1 MNVKNYTIAVCV
13 KCILL
18 CACILEKAQTAQ
30 AAIASSFSSPDLP
43 VSNGSFSIPVLSCNT
58 QYPWKLPEFDNLTAQ
73 VNDGVGSL
81 IPLCIGSVN
90 NIGNLIDNSVSN
102 TTTISI
108 TGINCDAQI
117 GVRDNDVGDTYTA
130 GTYAGY
136 RIGTTGLIGVTIAS
150 AVTISTYNNGVL
162 AESAVITNSSLAISS
177 FAIQSDGTAVVGF
190 ITTLPFDEIR
200 IRYQALVSVLFTA
213 TIYHPV
219 IKSYCAGPIPS
230 CNASTSMVAPAFP
243 AEIDDSGVSGLGLG
257 GISNEWALVDSSL
270 TNSATVNFP
279 LAILASAYVSVQ
291 DQLST
296 FPAGYFA
303 GFEVAFPSVLSVNVA
318 QYTTITT
325 YLNEVQQESFSS
337 SDLLISTPFLNNA
350 SKIITGFVTNLP
362 FDEIRIQINQP
373 LSVNLG
379 AIQLYRPVIKRYCE
393 GPALDCNTHTT
404 YVQPD
409 FPIDLN
415 AAGTGLTGLACV
427 ACEIINPTAIINDDT
442 SDFTEIDLLAAVGTT
457 ASLSF
462 QKMLS
467 PWSDSIFV
475 GFDLVNENILD
486 VDILDAIQ
494 ICTYENGLLKE
505 CKSGSSGLIQIQA
518 DLWTGTERRSIGFV
532 TQQSFDQLTL
542 SLFNTVSV
550 SLGATKIY
558 ALLVDSLCK
567 PSLACDSTFYLNRP
581 EFPALINGFRTGIS
595 GVACVLCEVG
605 DPENVVSQSTTD
617 FAQITVAAGVASTG
631 TIAVQDGL
639 TTYPLGCSVGFAIED
654 MGGLIKLDLLES
666 ITICTYLDGAL
677 RECKSGSDLIDLTLI
692 INLFGLGPGKYNIG
706 FQTSMTFDEISI
718 SVGSLASVINSI
730 RVYGAFV
737 DTRGGVING
746 STCCIYPNT
755 VSYGTYCEGQLL
767 VLSSPA
773 AGYWTSSDLSVAMIS
788 GGNTAEFIDS
798 GSVVFSFY
806 NNANMCLESLTS
818 EIAVNGRPIIG
829 IPGAAQ
835 ICVGENTSISP
846 STGGSWTST
855 NASVASITDEGVI
868 TGINAGSC
876 TFVFTSQSTGCSS
889 NPSTVLTV
897 NALPIATYP
906 LSAYVCMYTT
916 AQLSPVSGGSWTSSN
931 PGIASISNDGVV
943 QPISQGQVQFTFT
956 NALTG
961 CQSAPGPVMQMVN
974 RPEPILPADLTI
986 CQGAN
991 LSLTSDSVGF
1001 WYSTQAHIATIDTTT
1016 GTVTGVSVGRS
1027 YFYLISNQTQ
1037 CSSDTSLYLD
1047 VIPLPSVSLAGPAVL
1062 CQGFTSTLTTLS
1074 AGTWSSLNDQIA
1086 SIDSLGK
1093 ITALA
1098 PGKVGFVFKDG
1109 LTGCEAKTPDELI
1122 TVQHCLDPDF
1132 NVGFKGLTL
1141 SGNLATNDEVSGA
1154 VYSNSS
1160 ILISKPPSSA
1170 AILTIQ
1176 PSGAYSFVGDEAGR
1190 YVFQVPVCLSTT
1202 PVSCMNIE
1210 LTIHLVER
1218 YGSATFPIVN
1228 TDMITVFNRG
1238 LSGGWTLIPHQT
1250 NDKCVTNDDCSLPA
1264 SSFTVAGPPTIGIPQ
1279 LQGNDS
1285 LYYSPTSHLLGMDT
1299 ILYQYCSSSN
1309 LLSCDSAKIIITVA
1323 DTSAENTVVA
1333 VDDFFTTRSDSTL
1346 IVSLTA
1352 NDSDPEGHSFFTVV
1366 AGSEASPVVLPQGR
1380 YYINSGGTLTFIPT
1394 ASFSGALDIIYT
1406 ICDTGSSPACAK
1418 ATAHLLVFRDLKI
1431 RLKVYLEG
1439 ALINSSGNSAAG
1451 KPLMRDNLRNQPITG
1466 LNYLPTIDPYHFA
1479 LDFMDH
1485 RENFNHVWP
1494 GTMLRY
1500 CSIPNSAAVMSV
1512 TGDNAIVDWVFVELR
1527 NKNNPLDILATR
1539 SALLQRD
1546 GDVVDLNGTGPLAF
1560 RGLQLDSCFVAVKH
1574 RSHLGVMSKKIN
1586 TNALTDFTSMVTQ
1599 VFDFGTSLE
1608 NGYDYTNLAMNPST
1622 KLGYRALWAGDF
1634 VKNGKIKFTNPSD
1647 DLNALFFDVLS
1658 HPQNSTGNA
1667 NFDHA
1672 YGYYQGDYNMD
1683 GKNKFDNPF
1692 DDKNLVYAQILFYP
1706 LNNEFLSNF
1715 DFFIEQIPK

>member
-18 CACILEKAQTAQ
+18 CACILESAQ
-30 AAIASSFSSPDLP
+30 AAEADIDNSFSSTDSPYLH
-43 VSNGSFSIPVLSCNT
+43 GTFSIPALPCNVN
-58 QYPWKLPEFDNLTAQ
+58 YPWNLPEFDNLTAQ

-90 NIGNLIDNSVSN
+90 NIGNLIDNSTSN
-102 TTTISI
+102 TTTINI

-117 GVRDNDVGDTYTA
+117 GVRDNDVGDTYAA

-136 RIGTTGLIGVTIAS
+136 RIGTAGLIGVTIAS
-150 AVTISTYNNGVL
+150 AVTISTYNNGAL
-162 AESAVITNSSLAISS
+162 AESAVITNSTLAISS
-177 FAIQSDGTAVVGF
+177 FAIQSDGTAIVGF

-230 CNASTSMVAPAFP
+230 CNAATSMVAPDFP
-243 AEIDDSGVSGLGLG
+243 AEIDDSGVTGLGLG
-257 GISNEWALVDSSL
+257 GITNEWALVDSSL

-296 FPAGYFA
+296 YPAGYFA

-325 YLNEVQQESFSS
+325 YLDDVQQESFSS
-337 SDLLISTPFLNNA
+337 TGLLISTPFLNNA
-350 SKIITGFVTNLP
+350 SKIITGFVTELP

-373 LSVNLG
+373 LSINLG
-379 AIQLYRPVIKRYCE
+379 AIELYRPVIKRYCE
-393 GPALDCNTHTT
+393 GPSLDCNSLAN

-409 FPIDLN
+409 YPVDLN
-415 AAGTGLTGLACV
+415 ASGTGLSGLACV
-427 ACEIINPTAIINDDT
+427 ACEINNPTAIVNNDAG
-442 SDFTEIDLLAAVGTT
+442 DFAEIDLLAAVGTT
-457 ASLSF
+457 ASISF
-462 QKMLS
+462 QKILS

-505 CKSGSSGLIQIQA
+505 CKSGSAGLIQIQA
-518 DLWTGTERRSIGFV
+518 DIWSGTERRSVGFV

-550 SLGATKIY
+550 SLGSTKIY

-567 PSLACDSTFYLNRP
+567 PDLACDSTFYLNRP
-581 EFPALINGFRTGIS
+581 AFPALIDGFKTGIN
-595 GVACVLCEVG
+595 GVACVLCEVEN
-605 DPENVVSQSTTD
+605 PENAISQNSTD
-617 FAQITVAAGVASTG
+617 YAQINITAGVAAVG
-631 TIAVQDGL
+631 TLAVQDGL

-666 ITICTYLDGAL
+666 ITICTYLDGSL
-677 RECKSGSDLIDLTLI
+677 RECKSGIDLIDLTLI
-692 INLFGLGPGKYNIG
+692 LNLFGPGPGRYNLG

-718 SVGSLASVINSI
+718 SVGSLVSVSNSI

-746 STCCIYPNT
+746 STCCIYPST
-755 VSYGTYCEGQLL
+755 VSYGTFCEGQQLM
-767 VLSSPA
+767 LSSPA
-773 AGYWTSSDLSVAMIS
+773 AGFWASSDLSVAIVT
-788 GGNTAEFIDS
+788 GANTAEFLDS

-806 NNANMCLESLTS
+806 NNANMCLESRTS
-818 EIAVNGRPIIG
+818 EIGVNGRPIIG
-829 IPGAAQ
+829 SPAASQ
-835 ICVGENTSISP
+835 ICVGQSTTINP
-846 STGGSWTST
+846 STGGSWAST
-855 NASVASITDEGVI
+855 NVSAASITAEGVI
-868 TGINAGSC
+868 TGINAGSS
-876 TFVFTSQSTGCSS
+876 TFIFTSQSTGCVSNASS
-889 NPSTVLTV
+889 ALNV
-897 NALPIATYP
+897 NALPIATFP
-906 LSAYVCMYTT
+906 LSAYVCMYST
-916 AQLSPVSGGSWTSSN
+916 AQLSPVSGGSWASSN
-931 PGIASISNDGVV
+931 PGIATISSAGVV
-943 QPISQGQVQFTFT
+943 QPISQGQVQFTYT
-956 NALTG
+956 HTLTG

-974 RPEPILPADLTI
+974 RPVPDLPVDLTI
-986 CQGAN
+986 CQGVS
-991 LSLTSDSVGF
+991 LSLSSDSVGS
-1001 WYSTQAHIATIDTTT
+1001 WYSTQPHIASIDTMT
-1016 GTVTGVSVGRS
+1016 GRVTGVAAGRS
-1027 YFYLISNQTQ
+1027 YFYLISDQTQ

-1047 VIPLPSVSLAGPAVL
+1047 VIPAPSINLTGPTVL
-1062 CQGFTSTLTTLS
+1062 CQGFTSTLTSTS
-1074 AGTWSSLNDQIA
+1074 AGVWSSINDQIA
-1086 SIDSLGK
+1086 AIDALGK

-1098 PGKVGFVFKDG
+1098 PGKVGFVFTDG
-1109 LTGCEAKTPDELI
+1109 LTGCESKTANDLI
-1122 TVQHCLDPDF
+1122 NVRHCMDPDF
-1132 NVGFKGLTL
+1132 NVGFKGLAL
-1141 SGNLATNDEVSGA
+1141 AGNLATNDEVSGA

-1160 ILISKPPSSA
+1160 ILLSKPAAAS

-1176 PSGAYSFVGDEAGR
+1176 SSGAYSFVGDEPGR
-1190 YVFQVPVCLSTT
+1190 YVYQVPVCLSTA
-1202 PVSCMNIE
+1202 PVSCINIE

-1218 YGSATFPIVN
+1218 YGSATFPVVN
-1228 TDMITVFNRG
+1228 TDMITVLNRG
-1238 LSGGWTLIPHQT
+1238 LSGGFTLISHQT
-1250 NDKCVTNDDCSLPA
+1250 NDKCVTNDDCSLA
-1264 SSFTVAGPPTIGIPQ
+1264 ATSFAVVAPPGDGTLQ

-1285 LYYSPTSHLLGMDT
+1285 LYFSPSGNSLGMDT
-1299 ILYQYCSSSN
+1299 LLYQYCSDSN
-1309 LLSCDSAKIIITVA
+1309 PLSCDSSKIIFTVA

-1346 IVSLTA
+1346 MVSLTA
-1352 NDSDPEGHSFFTVV
+1352 NDSDPEGNSFFALV
-1366 AGSEASPVVLPQGR
+1366 AGSEAAPVVLPQGR
-1380 YYINSGGTLTFIPT
+1380 YYINNVGTLTFTPT

-1406 ICDTGSSPACAK
+1406 ICDTGNSPACAK

-1431 RLKVYLEG
+1431 RIKVYLEG
-1439 ALINSSGNSAAG
+1439 ALINSTANSAAG
-1451 KPLMRDNLRNQPITG
+1451 KPLMRDNLRNQPTTG

-1479 LDFMDH
+1479 LDFMDL

-1500 CSIPNSAAVMSV
+1500 CNLPNSAAAMAV
-1512 TGDNAIVDWVFVELR
+1512 TGENAIVDWVFVELR
-1527 NKNNPLDILATR
+1527 NKNNPQDILATR

-1546 GDVVDLNGTGPLAF
+1546 GDVVDLNGTGTLAF
-1560 RGLQLDSCFVAVKH
+1560 RGLQMDSCYIAVKH

-1599 VFDFGTSLE
+1599 VYDFGTSLD
-1608 NGYDYTNLAMNPST
+1608 NGYNYANLAMNPNA
-1622 KLGYRALWAGDF
+1622 KPGYKALWAGDF

-1658 HPQNSTGNA
+1658 HPQNSSGNA
-1667 NFDHA
+1667 NYDHA

-1692 DDKNLVYAQILFYP
+1692 DDKNLLYAQILFYP
-1706 LNNEFLSNF
+1706 LNNEFLTNF
-1715 DFFIEQIPK
+1715 DFFIEQIP